1 MEKSYQESG
10 QQCFNN
16 KRLVKM
22 EEKAAINAAQT
33 ITRYY
38 ITSITKTEFEIERA
52 DYSRPVGLFWRNCFS
67 GHAYVKVVY

>member
-1 MEKSYQESG
+1 MKKSYQESG

-22 EEKAAINAAQT
+22 EAAINAAQT

-38 ITSITKTEFEIERA
+38 ITSIITNEFEIERT
-52 DYSRPVGLFWRNCFS
+52 DYSRPVGLLWRNCFS